1 MTNEAANA
9 TALSCAG
16 CTSQLTRFQTGLLE
30 EADTEVVQEH
40 LDSCP
45 SCRLFSDQI
54 DVVVDFVG
62 SGEPTDIPESVSN
75 LLDDFAASTADMSND
90 PADVVRSLCRLAD
103 SLDPDGAEDLV
114 QQTLLTAFEDNG
126 GDLELSVLA
135 QQLTDSAFDDSG
147 PMTRSLDDYS
157 TRIESQKPGLDPDG
171 DTAELFYPEF
181 YNSGPDFGRHVNA
194 PNQWGQT
201 NSLSPDEDVLTAE
214 LYGAVDDALSQLN
227 DPLGQLVQLI
237 DIDGVPLADAAQAL
251 RLDEND
257 AVDGLHRARIHLRG
271 VVASLVDV
279 GS

>member
-1 MTNEAANA
+1 MTNEPTSA
-9 TALSCAG
+9 TALTCAG

-30 EADTEVVQEH
+30 EADTAVVQEH

-75 LLDDFAASTADMSND
+75 LLDDFAASAADRSND

-114 QQTLLTAFEDNG
+114 QQTLLTALEDNG

-135 QQLTDSAFDDSG
+135 QQLTDRAFDDSG

-157 TRIESQKPGLDPDG
+157 TRIESRKPGLDPDG

-181 YNSGPDFGRHVNA
+181 YSSGPDSGRHVNA
-194 PNQWGQT
+194 PNRWGPT

-214 LYGAVDDALSQLN
+214 LYGAVDDALSQLD

-279 GS
+279 RS

>member
-1 MTNEAANA
+1 MTNEATNA
-9 TALSCAG
+9 TTLSCAG
-16 CTSQLTRFQTGLLE
+16 CTDQLTRFQTGLLE
-30 EADTEVVQEH
+30 EADTAVVQEH

-75 LLDDFAASTADMSND
+75 LLDDFAASAADMSND

-103 SLDPDGAEDLV
+103 SLDPDGDEDLV
-114 QQTLLTAFEDNG
+114 QQTLLTALEDNG

-135 QQLTDSAFDDSG
+135 QQLTDRAFDDSG

-157 TRIESQKPGLDPDG
+157 TRIESRKPGLDPDG

-181 YNSGPDFGRHVNA
+181 YSSGPDSGRHVNA
-194 PNQWGQT
+194 PNRWGPT

-279 GS
+279 RS